1 MSNHSVNASVN
12 ETLLNTTTTALTNTD
27 LGTALALLFTVLIP
41 ETLSRF
47 FAFVAAPFVYPLM
60 WWLLIHLILTFTL
73 FEFYFERHEN
83 EDLGWTAALANSV
96 VMIFVSAELLREM
109 YSHSDSPFAVLM
121 DVIRDYLALGLFN
134 EQMVIVSLI
143 FFLGVMGVTTAV
155 INYYH
160 LLPRSISF
168 IISGHKTVNLLAYF
182 LIVVVYR
189 FADGNPLPL
198 DGITFFALLLF
209 GAMLWSLIF
218 FVAHHRT
225 KRKASKARHIPFR

>member
-1 MSNHSVNASVN
+1 MSNHSLNASVN
-12 ETLLNTTTTALTNTD
+12 ETLTNATSTAITSTD
-27 LGTALALLFTVLIP
+27 VGTAIALFFTIVIP
-41 ETLSRF
+41 EVLSRL
-47 FAFVAAPFVYPLM
+47 FAFIAAPFVYPLM

-121 DVIRDYLALGLFN
+121 DVVRDYLALGLFN

-143 FFLGVMGVTTAV
+143 FFLGAMGVTTAI

-189 FADGNPLPL
+189 FADDNPLAL

-209 GAMLWSLIF
+209 GALLWCVIF
-218 FVAHHRT
+218 FVSHHRT
-225 KRKASKARHIPFR
+225 KKKARHGKRIPFK